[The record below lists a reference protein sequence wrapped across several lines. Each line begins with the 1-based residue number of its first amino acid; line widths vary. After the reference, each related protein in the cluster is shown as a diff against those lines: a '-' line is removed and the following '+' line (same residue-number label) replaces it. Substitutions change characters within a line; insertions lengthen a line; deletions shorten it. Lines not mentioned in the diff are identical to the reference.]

1 MYLSVNACI
10 RALHGSYII
19 LYNFDTLVRK
29 GVKLK
34 FLRKEKEIEHKL
46 GCSRKIGEV
55 QGFKDI

>member
-1 MYLSVNACI
+1 MLIPC
-10 RALHGSYII
+10 LE
-19 LYNFDTLVRK
+19 K

-55 QGFKDI
+55 QGFKDIWKDECDWRFCEIFSGE